1 MNIQRTLTTNKTEM
15 ATTLKRKYSLLMN
28 CEITGKDLFSD
39 YSYTV
44 CDSKLYLT
52 YGQIITLCLLLH
64 YYLDVTIKTLPQ
76 YLIPCNVLFFC
87 PK

>member
-1 MNIQRTLTTNKTEM
+1 MTLATNKTEM

-28 CEITGKDLFSD
+28 CEIRGKYLFSD

-52 YGQIITLCLLLH
+52 YGQIKQVLIITLLFRCH
-64 YYLDVTIKTLPQ
+64 YQNTSKIF
-76 YLIPCNVLFFC
+76 NSM
-87 PK
+87 